1 MQTLHL
7 KSRRESR
14 IKSGHLWAFA
24 GEIAEDLKQFEPG
37 DGVVLCD
44 ARGSLLG
51 RGYVNPNSLIA
62 VRLLTTGSE
71 AWDEGLFARRI
82 KSAIAYRNEACKSW
96 EAKRMLYSESDGLP
110 GLIVDQYRDYLVVQ
124 SLTAGIERQLDQ
136 IINAL
141 IEELKP
147 KGILL
152 RCDSRFRA
160 LEGLKGDTRELFGS
174 VPDEIQFN
182 ENDIKFTAR
191 PRLGQKTGFYLD
203 QHFNRTIIN
212 DLVHNHRVL
221 DLFCYTGSWGL
232 SALKAGASDSVMV
245 DSSQQAIDWGM
256 QDATDNDFAS
266 KSLFIKADVTEF
278 LKDAISRSDKYGVV
292 IIDPPGFIKSRKT
305 LSEGISAYR
314 ALNRNALKV
323 VEDGGYLISCSCSH
337 LLSRDQ
343 HLALMGEAA
352 LKEGRKL
359 RLVKAGGH
367 SPDHPILPGHPETEY
382 LKCWALHVS

>member
-1 MQTLHL
+1 MQTIHL

-62 VRLLTTGSE
+62 VRLLTTGNE
-71 AWDEGLFARRI
+71 AWDEELFKRRI
-82 KSAIAYRNEACKSW
+82 KTAIAYRNGVCKGW
-96 EAKRMLYSESDGLP
+96 EAKRIIYSESDGLP
-110 GLIVDQYRDYLVVQ
+110 GLIVDQYSDYLVVQ
-124 SLTAGIERQLDQ
+124 SLTAGIERHLEQ
-136 IINAL
+136 ITEIL
-141 IEELKP
+141 LEELKP

-152 RCDSRFRA
+152 RCDSRFRE
-160 LEGLKGDTRELFGS
+160 LEGLKGDTRELSGI
-174 VPDEIQFN
+174 VPDEIEFN
-182 ENDIKFTAR
+182 ENDIKFSSR
-191 PRLGQKTGFYLD
+191 SRSGQKTGFYLD
-203 QHFNRTIIN
+203 QHFNRTLIN
-212 DLVHNHRVL
+212 SLVHNRRIL

-232 SALKAGASDSVMV
+232 SALKAGASESIMV

-256 QDATDNDFAS
+256 QDATDNGFAS

-278 LKDAISRSDKYGVV
+278 LKDAASRNNKYDVV

-314 ALNRNALKV
+314 SLNRNALKV
-323 VEDGGYLISCSCSH
+323 VEDRGYLISCSCSH
-337 LLSRDQ
+337 LLSREQ
-343 HLALMGEAA
+343 HLALIGEAA
-352 LKEGRKL
+352 LKEGRRL
-359 RLVKAGGH
+359 RLVKTGGH

-382 LKCWALHVS
+382 LKCWVLYVS